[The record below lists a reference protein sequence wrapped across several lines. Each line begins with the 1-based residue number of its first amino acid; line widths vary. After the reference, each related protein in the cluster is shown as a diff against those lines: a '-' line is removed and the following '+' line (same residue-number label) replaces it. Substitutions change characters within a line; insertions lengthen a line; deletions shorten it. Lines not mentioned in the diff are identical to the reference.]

1 MKKNDE
7 NENDEKIK
15 FFFFFKPKNY
25 SSKFLF
31 NISLLTG
38 IKIIISFLFLVAS
51 EKFIQSLKIKS
62 YIYMAIAILKC
73 VLYLI
78 SSLYL
83 YLSISNFN
91 DLYADISYFSLF
103 VIIIFQIFQY
113 VIEIFLIIFGVI
125 DDNTMLFNLLIVF
138 LNIIFVL
145 SISIYFLWI
154 IFCYTFFLRDDN
166 YEVISGEQEYIP
178 LDEKI
183 EKKSSVK
190 FSIDKSSKKI

>member
-1 MKKNDE
+1 
-7 NENDEKIK
+7 
-15 FFFFFKPKNY
+15 
-25 SSKFLF
+25 
-31 NISLLTG
+31 
-38 IKIIISFLFLVAS
+38 
-51 EKFIQSLKIKS
+51 
-62 YIYMAIAILKC
+62 MAIAILKC

-125 DDNTMLFNLLIVF
+125 DDNTMLFNLSIVF

-183 EKKSSVK
+183 EKKPSVK
-190 FSIDKSSKKI
+190 FSIDESSKKI

>member
-1 MKKNDE
+1 MKKNEE
-7 NENDEKIK
+7 NEKNVIK
-15 FFFFFKPKNY
+15 FFIFLRPKDY
-25 SSKFLF
+25 SSKFIC

-38 IKIIISFLFLVAS
+38 IKIIIITLFLIAA
-51 EKFIQSLKIKS
+51 EKFVQSLYVKS

-83 YLSISNFN
+83 YLSISSFN

-113 VIEIFLIIFGVI
+113 VIEILLIIFGVI
-125 DDNTMLFNLLIVF
+125 DDYSMLYNLSIVC

-145 SISIYFLWI
+145 TISFYFLWI

-166 YEVISGEQEYIP
+166 YDVITGDQEYVP
-178 LDEKI
+178 VDGKI
-183 EKKSSVK
+183 EKKTSVK
-190 FSIDKSSKKI
+190 FSVDETNKKI